1 MKRKA
6 SIGLAAAALL
16 LGLTAIA
23 PSSSN
28 PTSSPLSSIERASGQ
43 VTKSRGGGSGGGG
56 GSAGKVGENAA
67 DLGSGWAIPL
77 TVFLAGVL
85 LVGALLSRNVGA
97 AVGVVLV
104 AMIGL
109 IFFAKPDSIVT
120 FAQQVGEAIF

>member
-1 MKRKA
+1 M
-6 SIGLAAAALL
+6 
-16 LGLTAIA
+16 TAIA
-23 PSSSN
+23 PSCWN
-28 PTSSPLSSIERASGQ
+28 PTAGPLSSIEQASAQ

-104 AMIGL
+104 AVIGL

-120 FAQQVGEAIF
+120 FAQQVGDAIF

>member
-6 SIGLAAAALL
+6 SIGLVAAALL

-23 PSSSN
+23 PCSN
-28 PTSSPLSSIERASGQ
+28 LTAGPLSSIEQASAQ
-43 VTKSRGGGSGGGG
+43 VTKSRGGGTAGGG
-56 GSAGKVGENAA
+56 GSAGKIGENAA
-67 DLGSGWAIPL
+67 HLGSGWAIPL

-104 AMIGL
+104 AVIGL

-120 FAQQVGEAIF
+120 FAQQVGDAIF

>member
-1 MKRKA
+1 MKHKA
-6 SIGLAAAALL
+6 NIGLVAAALL
-16 LGLTAIA
+16 VGMTAVA
-23 PSSSN
+23 PSSSH
-28 PTSSPLSSIERASGQ
+28 PTTGGLGSVEQASAQ
-43 VTKSRGGGSGGGG
+43 ASKSRGGSGDGGGN
-56 GSAGKVGENAA
+56 AGQVGKNAA

-104 AMIGL
+104 AVIGL

-120 FAQQVGEAIF
+120 FAQSVGNAIF

>member
-23 PSSSN
+23 PASWQ
-28 PTSSPLSSIERASGQ
+28 PTASPLGSIEQASAQ
-43 VTKSRGGGSGGGG
+43 ASKSRGGGSGDGGG
-56 GSAGKVGENAA
+56 NAGQVGKNAA

-85 LVGALLSRNVGA
+85 LVGALVSRNVGA

-104 AMIGL
+104 AVIGL

-120 FAQQVGEAIF
+120 FAQSVGNTIF